1 MQNAYDHFND
11 PDHDDFKT
19 FAYPKWL
26 YGKEKGKLAR
36 IEIEDCP
43 NFGENSFLEIDT
55 GRLAFISIDVQID
68 FAGYGGYVD
77 TLGYDIEVARRV
89 ITPIQNV
96 LAAVRAHAD
105 DILVLHT
112 RETHRTDLAD
122 AFWFKILRSKLIGG
136 GYGIGEIPPGGLGRL
151 LIEGEPNHDIIPE
164 VYPIAG
170 EPVINKAG
178 HGFMGT
184 SNLQRIMDVR
194 GIKYLVIAGLTTDV
208 CVHTIMR
215 EADDNGYIVV
225 LLRDATQSTDE
236 SVRDPTFV
244 STKLEGGIFGH
255 ISYSDWFIDALAEAY
270 DE

>member
-1 MQNAYDHFND
+1 MQTAYDHFND
-11 PDHDDFKT
+11 PDHDDYHT
-19 FAYPKWL
+19 FTYPKWL
-26 YGKEKGKLAR
+26 YGKAKGKLAR

-55 GRLAFISIDVQID
+55 GRLAFISIDVQVD

-136 GYGIGEIPPGGLGRL
+136 GYGIGEVPPGGLGRL
-151 LIEGEPNHDIIPE
+151 LIEGQPNHDIIPE

-178 HGFMGT
+178 HGFLGT

-225 LLRDATQSTDE
+225 LLRDATESTDE

-255 ISYSDWFIDALAEAY
+255 ISYSDWFIDALEEAY
-270 DE
+270 DD